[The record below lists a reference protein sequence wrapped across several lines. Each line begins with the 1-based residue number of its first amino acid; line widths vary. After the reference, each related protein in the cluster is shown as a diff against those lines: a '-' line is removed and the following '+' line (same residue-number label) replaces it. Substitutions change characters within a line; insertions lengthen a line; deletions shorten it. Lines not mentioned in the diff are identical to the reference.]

1 MAQDSQSSTSSVV
14 IWLDNHPDQ
23 PENYIFEQ
31 HKPSKRQLKR
41 PPQDHTLS
49 QQSPKRRRLLE
60 VSGNNARPPEKS
72 PKRKFQS
79 SQQSQTPAT
88 PTRQECSKTTAR
100 QPATTDLVKVT
111 LEYLEEEEQE
121 QMSTPRPK
129 LTSQPPSLR
138 TRPTHPIFQA
148 PPGRPESSDS
158 GDSRGSKTA
167 RSQSPT
173 KRLGDLQFSDMPVDS
188 QTWSSNTIPQ
198 ELKDLVRG
206 MQGIRRGAGVIPL
219 GSKDYFA
226 ATEEMILDFQWE
238 NEDEERRGKE
248 ADKAVMKQIT
258 GGLGHDLFWHRASTI
273 CEARNECLRD
283 RDPEPAWN
291 SEVHSAILRLALI
304 GHWAARVVW
313 YKDITVA
320 RISNKSLVPWN
331 IATGAMQSKMV
342 DHANLINPSQK
353 FTGNPSK
360 FLHNHII
367 EKLRTEKASASISI
381 NQTDSEWVRFKP
393 ITVNIETKRGAVGE
407 DEAHVQ
413 LATWLT
419 AQYSRLRQL
428 MPDKA
433 KTKLPSFPVLS
444 VQGQRWL
451 LMIASLQ
458 DNDRINLI
466 KELYL
471 GDTDAVA
478 GVYQVVAAIQR
489 IAQWVNDDYRPWFEK
504 EVLGFKAGVSTRP
517 STRRIVASY

>member
-1 MAQDSQSSTSSVV
+1 MVLDSQSTTSSVD
-14 IWLDNHPDQ
+14 IWLENHPDQ
-23 PENYIFEQ
+23 PENYVFEQ
-31 HKPSKRQLKR
+31 PKSSKRKPTR
-41 PPQDHTLS
+41 PPDHTLS
-49 QQSPKRRRLLE
+49 EQSSKRRRLME
-60 VSGNNARPPEKS
+60 VSGNNAKS
-72 PKRKFQS
+72 PQKSPERKLRSSRQS
-79 SQQSQTPAT
+79 RTPAT
-88 PTRQECSKTTAR
+88 PTRQERSKTTAR
-100 QPATTDLVKVT
+100 QPTTTDPVEDK
-111 LEYLEEEEQE
+111 LEYLEEEEDSE
-121 QMSTPRPK
+121 QMPTPRPK
-129 LTSQPPSLR
+129 PTSKPPSLR
-138 TRPTHPIFQA
+138 SRPTHPIFQA
-148 PPGRPESSDS
+148 PSSRPESSDS
-158 GDSRGSKTA
+158 GESRGSKKA

-188 QTWSSNTIPQ
+188 QTWSSGTIPQ
-198 ELKDLVRG
+198 ELKDLVRD
-206 MQGIRRGAGVIPL
+206 MQGIGRGAGVIPL
-219 GSKDYFA
+219 CSRDSFA

-238 NEDEERRGKE
+238 QEDARRLWEE
-248 ADKAVMKQIT
+248 ADSAAMKQIT

-273 CEARNECLRD
+273 CEATNECLRD

-291 SEVHSAILRLALI
+291 SEVHSAILRLALT
-304 GHWAARVVW
+304 GHWAAREVW

-342 DHANLINPSQK
+342 DYAILINPSQN
-353 FTGNPSK
+353 FTRDPSK

-393 ITVNIETKRGAVGE
+393 IAVNIETKRGAVGE

-471 GDTDAVA
+471 GDTDSVA
-478 GVYQVVAAIQR
+478 GVYQVIAAIRR

-504 EVLGFKAGVSTRP
+504 EVLGFKAGVSTW
-517 STRRIVASY
+517 T

>member
-1 MAQDSQSSTSSVV
+1 MVQDSQSTTSSVDV
-14 IWLDNHPDQ
+14 WLDDHPDQ
-23 PENYIFEQ
+23 PENYVFEQ
-31 HKPSKRQLKR
+31 FKSSKRKRKR
-41 PPQDHTLS
+41 PPPDQTLS
-49 QQSPKRRRLLE
+49 KQSPKRRRLME
-60 VSGNNARPPEKS
+60 VSGNNPKAPEKS
-72 PKRKFQS
+72 PERKLRS
-79 SQQSQTPAT
+79 SRQGQTPAT
-88 PTRQECSKTTAR
+88 PTRQERSKTIAQRPTTAD
-100 QPATTDLVKVT
+100 PIIDN
-111 LEYLEEEEQE
+111 LEYLEEEDPE
-121 QMSTPRPK
+121 QMPTPRPNP
-129 LTSQPPSLR
+129 TSKPPSLQP
-138 TRPTHPIFQA
+138 RPTHPVFNA
-148 PPGRPESSDS
+148 PPSRGESSDS
-158 GDSRGSKTA
+158 HESRGSKKA

-188 QTWSSNTIPQ
+188 QTWSSGTIPQ
-198 ELKDLVRG
+198 ELKDLVRD
-206 MQGIRRGAGVIPL
+206 MQGIGRGAGVIPL
-219 GSKDYFA
+219 VLRGNFA
-226 ATEEMILDFQWE
+226 ATEEMVLDFQWAK
-238 NEDEERRGKE
+238 EDEKRRGKD
-248 ADKAVMKQIT
+248 ADKAAMKQIT
-258 GGLGHDLFWHRASTI
+258 GGLGHDLFWYRASTI
-273 CEARNECLRD
+273 CEATNECLRD

-291 SEVHSAILRLALI
+291 SEVHSTILRLALT
-304 GHWAARVVW
+304 GHWASQEVW

-342 DHANLINPSQK
+342 DYAILINPSQK

-367 EKLRTEKASASISI
+367 EKLRTEKDSASISI
-381 NQTDSEWVRFKP
+381 NQTESEWVRFKP
-393 ITVNIETKRGAVGE
+393 IAVNIETKRGAVGE

-433 KTKLPSFPVLS
+433 KTKLPGFPVLS

-471 GDTDAVA
+471 GDTDSIA
-478 GVYQVVAAIQR
+478 GVYQVVAAIRR

-504 EVLGFKAGVSTRP
+504 EVLGFKAGMSTRP
-517 STRRIVASY
+517 